1 MEGVLG
7 GAEDGAL
14 VEEVLDVVEDE
25 ALGVGVEDGFNNF
38 AKDCNNLGTKE
49 AFDVSES
56 LRVYFISYTPT
67 SSQQIKYTVYRH
79 IHNIQ

>member
-25 ALGVGVEDGFNNF
+25 ALGVGVEDGFNEF

-49 AFDVSES
+49 AFEVSES
-56 LRVYFISYTPT
+56 LASLLYFVHTNFFSTD
-67 SSQQIKYTVYRH
+67 K
-79 IHNIQ
+79 IHGLQTYS

>member
-1 MEGVLG
+1 MVEGVLG

-38 AKDCNNLGTKE
+38 AKDCNNFLGLKKRST
-49 AFDVSES
+49 
-56 LRVYFISYTPT
+56 
-67 SSQQIKYTVYRH
+67 
-79 IHNIQ
+79 